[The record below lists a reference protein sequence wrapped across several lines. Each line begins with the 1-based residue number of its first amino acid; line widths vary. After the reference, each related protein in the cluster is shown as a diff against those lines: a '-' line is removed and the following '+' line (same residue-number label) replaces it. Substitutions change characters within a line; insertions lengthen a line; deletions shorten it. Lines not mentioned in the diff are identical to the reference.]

1 MEAPNAYKYLERA
14 KCYEAAG
21 VDDKRYFQEI
31 KKSMKNIGF
40 TDEEMNKMWAL
51 LCAVLELGNIE
62 YDDKEHQDDESKP
75 CKIINKNLMVKIAS
89 RIGVNEENL

>member
-1 MEAPNAYKYLERA
+1 
-14 KCYEAAG
+14 
-21 VDDKRYFQEI
+21 
-31 KKSMKNIGF
+31 
-40 TDEEMNKMWAL
+40 MWAL